1 MDPTHLD
8 RPNDMPPM
16 VVVHCPI
23 LLQHPCDHR
32 SYCSSKTS
40 LINWTV
46 PIGSTC
52 RPTSD
57 HHCLMGSTRIYKLV
71 PQLCTNFLFSPYPSI
86 LDQYLYGLGVEIGGA
101 VPLYPCFHSHFSM
114 EKSRSFPQYSS
125 SYSGGEFRC
134 IDEYSNSYSFNG
146 PSDKGPSSSDP
157 EIKRKKRVASYNFF
171 TMEGKLK
178 SSVRGSF
185 KWIKTKVSEI
195 RYGD

>member
-1 MDPTHLD
+1 MPHLIHWPRTPLIKVADWDCCIKGCGYLLKFKFIFHFYTKFGWYRVPYIHQTIILANMDQTHLD

-86 LDQYLYGLGVEIGGA
+86 LD
-101 VPLYPCFHSHFSM
+101 
-114 EKSRSFPQYSS
+114 
-125 SYSGGEFRC
+125 
-134 IDEYSNSYSFNG
+134 
-146 PSDKGPSSSDP
+146 
-157 EIKRKKRVASYNFF
+157 
-171 TMEGKLK
+171 
-178 SSVRGSF
+178 
-185 KWIKTKVSEI
+185 
-195 RYGD
+195 

>member
-1 MDPTHLD
+1 
-8 RPNDMPPM
+8 
-16 VVVHCPI
+16 
-23 LLQHPCDHR
+23 
-32 SYCSSKTS
+32 
-40 LINWTV
+40 
-46 PIGSTC
+46 
-52 RPTSD
+52 
-57 HHCLMGSTRIYKLV
+57 
-71 PQLCTNFLFSPYPSI
+71 
-86 LDQYLYGLGVEIGGA
+86 
-101 VPLYPCFHSHFSM
+101 M

-134 IDEYSNSYSFNG
+134 MDEYSNSYSFNG

-195 RYGD
+195 RYGDWTCTIHLSDHPSILFSTSTTTISVTKALLTALSWKLKSHFSFWVSLFWSISLQFSKSMVVATTFFFLLDGSSSSTY